1 MKTILK
7 YLRIYYTER
16 GIDELSKFLE
26 FRYGVKV
33 SRILERNTSV
43 QQKTLDREERL
54 SIMLSSEGGAYSLKK
69 HRNGRNRRKSRE
81 DGRSSSSAAGSTQA
95 HLPVPERV
103 VILDDVMTT
112 GATVEGIARLLKENG
127 AKEVMV
133 ITIFT
138 VD

>member
-1 MKTILK
+1 M
-7 YLRIYYTER
+7 
-16 GIDELSKFLE
+16 
-26 FRYGVKV
+26 
-33 SRILERNTSV
+33 
-43 QQKTLDREERL
+43 
-54 SIMLSSEGGAYSLKK
+54 MLSSEGGAYSLKK